1 MHAPPKSDYPIIT
14 PDELQKYDGIL
25 FGIPT
30 RYGNFPAQW
39 KAFWDSTGGL
49 WVKQSLAGKMFG
61 TFISTGTP
69 GGGPELTALQ
79 SLSVAVHQGMVYVPI
94 GYQIGE
100 ITNLEEVHG
109 GSPWVCDLIRY
120 SLLYSLFLCFSRF
133 WPFGLFVLRVGILVP
148 SS

>member
-1 MHAPPKSDYPIIT
+1 MRTLLMI
-14 PDELQKYDGIL
+14 
-25 FGIPT
+25 GIPT

-61 TFISTGTP
+61 TFISTGSP
-69 GGGPELTALQ
+69 GGGQELTALQ

-100 ITNLEEVHG
+100 ITNLDEVHG
-109 GSPWVCDLIRY
+109 GSPWGTIPPPPLFPFVCLGVCAWMCVNGRCRDIR
-120 SLLYSLFLCFSRF
+120 CWR
-133 WPFGLFVLRVGILVP
+133 W
-148 SS
+148 